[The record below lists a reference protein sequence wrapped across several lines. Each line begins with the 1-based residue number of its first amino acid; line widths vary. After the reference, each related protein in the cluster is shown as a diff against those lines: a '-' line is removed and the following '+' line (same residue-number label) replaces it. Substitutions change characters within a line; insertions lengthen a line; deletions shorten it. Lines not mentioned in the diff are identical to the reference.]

1 MEKQVLSAGEMA
13 GLIEK
18 LALECLAEMGPRV
31 AVVGIK
37 KRGAVIARR
46 IAERM
51 RSAGAGDVPLGFLDI
66 TLYRDDFSRI
76 GPNPVVSGTE
86 ILFDLE
92 ERDILLVDDV
102 LYTGRTIRAA
112 LDELTDF
119 GRPNLVRL
127 LVLVDRDSRELP
139 IQPDFVGMK
148 AVVARGQYVEVRVA
162 EVDGG
167 DEIVIV
173 EREP

>member
-1 MEKQVLSAGEMA
+1 MERHVLSAGEMA

-18 LALECLAEMGPRV
+18 LSLECLAEMGPRF
-31 AVVGIK
+31 AVIGIK
-37 KRGAVIARR
+37 KRGAVIAGR

-86 ILFDLE
+86 ILFDLA

-127 LVLVDRDSRELP
+127 VVLVDREGRELP
-139 IQPDFVGMK
+139 IQPDFTGMK
-148 AVVARGQYVEVRVA
+148 AVVSHGQYVEVRVT

-167 DEIVIV
+167 DGIVIV

>member
-1 MEKQVLSAGEMA
+1 MEKQVLDAGEMA

-18 LALECLAEMGPRV
+18 LALESLAEMGPRV

-46 IAERM
+46 IVARM
-51 RSAGAGDVPLGFLDI
+51 RSAGAGEVPLGFLDI

-102 LYTGRTIRAA
+102 LFTGRTVRAA

-119 GRPNLVRL
+119 GRPGLVRL
-127 LVLVDRDSRELP
+127 LVLVDREGRELP
-139 IQPDFVGMK
+139 IQPDFTGMK
-148 AVVARGQYVEVRVA
+148 TVVAAHQYVEVRVA
-162 EVDGG
+162 EVDGNEG
-167 DEIVIV
+167 VVVV
-173 EREP
+173 ERGP